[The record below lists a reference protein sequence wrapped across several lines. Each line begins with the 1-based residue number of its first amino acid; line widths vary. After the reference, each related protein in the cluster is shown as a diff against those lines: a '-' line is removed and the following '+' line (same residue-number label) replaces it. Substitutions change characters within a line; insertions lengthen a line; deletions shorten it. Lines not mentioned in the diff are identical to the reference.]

1 VCRQM
6 GISEATFYV
15 WKKHYGDPAPFEV
28 REHRQL
34 RDENGRLKR
43 PLTDLTL
50 DWHLLS
56 RQIVSDHIQ
65 ASRLRSMNNELLLAQ
80 DPFVVRADA
89 PRENDLLLPS
99 TGARQR
105 LCENETAVT
114 GSGSAALR
122 SGALAHWPQPR
133 ASAKKAG
140 RTTSSYANASAP
152 GDRSLR
158 TEGRRWRP
166 RATLS
171 AWE

>member
-1 VCRQM
+1 VADVCRQM

-34 RDENGRLKR
+34 RAENGRLKR

-50 DWHLLS
+50 DRHLLS
-56 RQIVSDHIQ
+56 RRIVSDNIQ
-65 ASRLRSMNNELLLAQ
+65 ASRLRSMDNEMLVAQ
-80 DPFVVRADA
+80 DPSVVRADA
-89 PRENDLLLPS
+89 PREHDLLLLS

-122 SGALAHWPQPR
+122 SGALAHWPQPG
-133 ASAKKAG
+133 ALAKKAG
-140 RTTSSYANASAP
+140 RTTSSYANASAQ
-152 GDRSLR
+152 GDRSAQR
-158 TEGRRWRP
+158 AGAGGR
-166 RATLS
+166 
-171 AWE
+171 E